1 MLIASSQSSKRK
13 KHKRARL
20 VINPRDGQNVTNITA
35 MVAVLSAAGWKTD
48 IALKEYGGESV
59 ELATRA
65 AEEGYD
71 LVLGYGGDGT
81 LNQVLNGAMNIKGCR
96 SVLGVIPG
104 GTANVWA
111 TEIGVPHD
119 PLKAVLAVLESE
131 ARTIDIGYVEVQGLS
146 LPAADQHNQ
155 DEKLGQKS
163 RKAKKKGAKLKAL
176 HHFLLMAGLGLD
188 AAIMEHSS
196 DALKHHFG
204 PLAVGLSAVEELPAL
219 HPFPVEIR
227 VGDPSQHGDVVWK
240 GEALQIVIGNTR
252 SYANLVQITP
262 DAYLDDGMIDVCV
275 IKPGD
280 PLTGIEQI
288 SSLLFRHK
296 PDHVTTEH
304 FHGPSIVIS
313 IPASIELQLDGS
325 PMQLKDY
332 LNKTDRQA
340 LRKASNDQEVM
351 VNYRFTALPRA
362 IQIAIPRAY
371 HGGLFR
377 QPPAEEPH
385 PEASQQRNGP
395 HGHVQDHPGEN
406 VQRESPERINTLLE
420 QGRHVTV
427 MGVLPQPDEEHR
439 YIIAGTVQKRNGG
452 DTQPV
457 AVQVIDHTC
466 ILRHTG
472 EQAAPAAFQD
482 LHEGAAIVVVGKKSK
497 RNVILA
503 THVLI

>member
-35 MVAVLSAAGWKTD
+35 MIAVLSAAGWKTD
-48 IALKEYGGESV
+48 IALKEYGGQSV

-81 LNQVLNGAMNIKGCR
+81 LNQVLNGAMNVKGCR

-119 PLKAVLAVLESE
+119 PLKAVLALLESE
-131 ARTIDIGYVEVQGLS
+131 ARTIDIGYVEVQGLT
-146 LPAADQHNQ
+146 LPAADQQKQ
-155 DEKLGQKS
+155 DEKPGQKS
-163 RKAKKKGAKLKAL
+163 RKAQKKGARPKAL

-196 DALKHHFG
+196 DALKHRFG
-204 PLAVGLSAVEELPAL
+204 PLAVGLTAVKELPAL

-227 VGDPSQHGDVVWK
+227 VGDAGQHGDVAWK

-252 SYANLVQITP
+252 HYANVVQITP
-262 DAYLDDGMIDVCV
+262 DAYLDDGMIDVGV

-288 SSLLFRHK
+288 SSILLRHK
-296 PDHVTTEH
+296 PDHVTTEY

-313 IPASIELQLDGS
+313 VPASIELQLDGS
-325 PMQLKDY
+325 TKKLKDF
-332 LNKTDRQA
+332 LSKTDRQA
-340 LRKASNDQEVM
+340 LQHAGKDQQVM
-351 VNYRFTALPRA
+351 VNYRFAALPRA
-362 IQIAIPRAY
+362 AQVAIPHTY

-377 QPPAEEPH
+377 PP
-385 PEASQQRNGP
+385 
-395 HGHVQDHPGEN
+395 
-406 VQRESPERINTLLE
+406 
-420 QGRHVTV
+420 
-427 MGVLPQPDEEHR
+427 
-439 YIIAGTVQKRNGG
+439 
-452 DTQPV
+452 
-457 AVQVIDHTC
+457 
-466 ILRHTG
+466 
-472 EQAAPAAFQD
+472 
-482 LHEGAAIVVVGKKSK
+482 
-497 RNVILA
+497 
-503 THVLI
+503 